1 PRRGCAEVEAYAI
14 GSQAAMAAD
23 VVETPVALFRRDLA
37 QDVPELGLERREC
50 LNQRGGVELAGD
62 AGRERVGRIVG
73 KVRFVS
79 LCVQHRGRS
88 SLLLGEHR
96 LAAVKVGLS
105 MSCRLCFAVAC
116 GGGVTPGLPA
126 TRDEGRA
133 PSSLRVRRAALR
145 RKLEKIGGAVARNA
159 R

>member
-96 LAAVKVGLS
+96 LAAVKVGLIS
-105 MSCRLCFAVAC
+105 TLVMSH
-116 GGGVTPGLPA
+116 
-126 TRDEGRA
+126 
-133 PSSLRVRRAALR
+133 RVRLANP
-145 RKLEKIGGAVARNA
+145 RKTFSGGRFPLYFY
-159 R
+159 

>member
-1 PRRGCAEVEAYAI
+1 
-14 GSQAAMAAD
+14 
-23 VVETPVALFRRDLA
+23 ETPVALFRRDLA

-126 TRDEGRA
+126 TRDEVVR
-133 PSSLRVRRAALR
+133 RVRFACVEQRYDGNW
-145 RKLEKIGGAVARNA
+145 RKLAEPSRAMRAGRSTSQERYSRIAAARSLG
-159 R
+159 RS